1 MSKQIYRLWHPEEFR
16 KAGPSDLMELRPVPG
31 QHPLYFRKAELE
43 VIVYAIVENEPCHI
57 SGPTGTAKS
66 SLIEAL
72 YRVPENFFA
81 VASALDYPKKP
92 LRLYPIQVLIN
103 ETPGEL
109 YQRRALKD
117 GTTYDEKSGLVQAL
131 EEASRLSKSH
141 WVIIWLRELGRVHSS
156 SVQGGLL
163 DMMTRGDIVLPD
175 GSRIAG
181 DGISWIADSNYQ
193 AENDSTHTLVVF
205 DTALK
210 RRFSINITLDYLPL
224 EQESLVVREILKKEK
239 PRGYQKADEELVD
252 KVVLLGHAIRRQR
265 DEGNLHSAPPPTI
278 AGYLAF
284 LRMAIRLRH
293 LSLQQVAM
301 ATLLGHCSR
310 EDSKQASAVLNEVFG
325 LQAIEADDPAMGVNL
340 F

>member
-1 MSKQIYRLWHPEEFR
+1 MSKQIYRLWIPDEYR
-16 KAGPSDLMELRPVPG
+16 KAGPSDLIELKPVPG
-31 QHPLYFRKAELE
+31 FHPLFFRKAELE
-43 VIVYAIVENEPCHI
+43 QIVYSIVANEPCHI

-81 VASALDYPKKP
+81 LSAAVEFPKKP
-92 LRLYPIQVLIN
+92 LRLYPIQVLTY

-109 YQRRALKD
+109 YQRRALRD
-117 GTTYDEKSGLVQAL
+117 GTTFDEKSLLVLAL
-131 EEASRLSKSH
+131 EEAGGLVKNYYPL
-141 WVIIWLRELGRVHSS
+141 IWLRELGRVHSS

-163 DMMTRGDIVLPD
+163 DMMTTGDIVLPD
-175 GSRIAG
+175 GSRISG
-181 DGISWIADSNYQ
+181 SGISWIADSNYQ

-210 RRFSINITLDYLPL
+210 RRFCVNITLDYLPV
-224 EQESLVVREILKKEK
+224 EQETLVVREILKKEK
-239 PRGYQKADEELVD
+239 PRGYQKTDEELVD
-252 KVVLLGHAIRRQR
+252 KIVMLGHAIRRQR

-278 AGYLAF
+278 SGYLAF
-284 LRMAIRLRH
+284 VRMAIRLRH

-310 EDSKQASAVLNEVFG
+310 EDGKQASAVLNEVFG